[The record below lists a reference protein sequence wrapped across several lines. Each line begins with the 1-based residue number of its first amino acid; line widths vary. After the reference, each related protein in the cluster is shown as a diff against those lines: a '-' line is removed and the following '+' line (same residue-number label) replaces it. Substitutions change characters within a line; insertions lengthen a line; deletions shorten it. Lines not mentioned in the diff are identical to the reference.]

1 MLRILLYAF
10 IIFIFFS
17 QCQPIDKPR
26 IAKKNVTF
34 VNIYGVDIKTYQG
47 ITYIRDTAFSGVLY
61 GLFPA
66 TKDTMLIKNYVKGR
80 ENGEWKE
87 FYENKTL
94 KEIRYFVGGK
104 KEGQYLAWWQNG
116 NKKLDY
122 SFQNNEYQGTCKEW
136 NMQGLLIKEAN
147 YEAGHELGTQK
158 TWYDNGKI
166 KANYV
171 IINGRRYGLLGTK
184 NCKNVS
190 DSIF

>member
-1 MLRILLYAF
+1 MPKSLIYSF
-10 IIFIFFS
+10 IIFLFFS
-17 QCQPIDKPR
+17 QCQHIEKQR
-26 IAKKNVTF
+26 LVKNY
-34 VNIYGVDIKTYQG
+34 VNIYGVDIKMYQG

-66 TKDTMLIKNYVKGR
+66 TKDTMLIKNYVKGK
-80 ENGEWKE
+80 EEGEWKE

-122 SFQNNEYQGTCKEW
+122 SFQNNEYQGICKEW
-136 NMQGLLIKEAN
+136 NSQGLLIKEAN
-147 YEAGHELGTQK
+147 YAAGHELGTQK